1 MKYVPWV
8 LCVILAVV
16 CAVLVAAGFFFG
28 VTKSGKMEAMKQ
40 AKVDAEGKAQT
51 ASANERKLKK
61 EKDDALTA
69 SSTKDGTISN
79 LEAQL
84 AGLQGDS
91 AQAKEQ
97 IDQANSAAQLAQ
109 AAAAKANSDLQ
120 LAQQMAGRVPG
131 LEGKLTDYENLG
143 TAQSIKIKLE
153 KLAELEAETG
163 PVAKKPNKPKKV
175 TGGEIGTIQSHD
187 PQNDFYV
194 INVGSDNGVNKG
206 DKFTIFSGGRAM
218 GKIEISRTQPTVSI
232 AVYQRGFPK
241 PQAPFKSGDKVMK
254 IN

>member
-1 MKYVPWV
+1 MNNIVKIV
-8 LCVILAVV
+8 LGLNILAGG
-16 CAVLVAAGFFFG
+16 AGIFFG
-28 VTKSGKMEAMKQ
+28 ITKSGKVEAMKQ

-51 ASANERKLKK
+51 AGASERKLKK

-79 LEAQL
+79 LETQL

-91 AQAKEQ
+91 AQAKEK

-120 LAQQMAGRVPG
+120 LAQQVAGRVPG
-131 LEGKLTDYENLG
+131 LESKLTDYENLG
-143 TAQSIKIKLE
+143 TAQSIKTKLE
-153 KLAELEAETG
+153 KLAELEAKTG
-163 PVAKKPNKPKKV
+163 SVTKKPNKPKNV
-175 TGGEIGTIQSHD
+175 NAGEIGAIAAHD
-187 PQNDFYV
+187 PQNDFFV
-194 INVGSDNGVNKG
+194 INVGSNNGVNKG
-206 DKFTIFSGGRAM
+206 DKFTIFRGGIAL
-218 GKIEISRTQPTVSI
+218 GKIEIARTQPTVSI

-241 PQAPFKSGDKVMK
+241 PPTPFKSGDKVMN

>member
-1 MKYVPWV
+1 MNNIVKIV
-8 LCVILAVV
+8 LVLNILAGG
-16 CAVLVAAGFFFG
+16 AGIFFG
-28 VTKSGKMEAMKQ
+28 YTKSGKVDAMKK

-51 ASANERKLKK
+51 ASASERKLKN
-61 EKDDALTA
+61 EKDAALTA

-79 LEAQL
+79 LETQL
-84 AGLQGDS
+84 EGLKGDS
-91 AQAKEQ
+91 AQAKAL

-120 LAQQMAGRVPG
+120 LAQQMAGKVPG

-143 TAQSIKIKLE
+143 TLQEIKDRLDRLTKLE
-153 KLAELEAETG
+153 VVDPSG
-163 PVAKKPNKPKKV
+163 PKKPKKPKQV
-175 TGGEIGTIQSHD
+175 SGGEIGTIQSHD

-194 INVGSDNGVNKG
+194 INVGSDNGVKKG

-241 PQAPFKSGDKVMK
+241 PPTPFKSGDKVMK

>member
-1 MKYVPWV
+1 MNNIVKIV
-8 LCVILAVV
+8 LGLNILAGG
-16 CAVLVAAGFFFG
+16 AGIFFG
-28 VTKSGKMEAMKQ
+28 ITKSGKVEAMKQ
-40 AKVDAEGKAQT
+40 SKVDAEGKAQT
-51 ASANERKLKK
+51 ASASERKLKK

-120 LAQQMAGRVPG
+120 LAQQVAGKVPG
-131 LEGKLTDYENLG
+131 LESKLTDYENLG
-143 TAQSIKIKLE
+143 TAQSIKTKLDE
-153 KLAELEAETG
+153 LANLLRPG
-163 PVAKKPNKPKKV
+163 PSGPKKPKKPKQV
-175 TGGEIGTIQSHD
+175 SGGEIGTIQSHD

-194 INVGSDNGVNKG
+194 INVGSDNGVNEG

-241 PQAPFKSGDKVMK
+241 PPTPFKSGDKVMK

>member
-1 MKYVPWV
+1 MNNIVKIV
-8 LCVILAVV
+8 LGLNILAG
-16 CAVLVAAGFFFG
+16 VAGIFFG
-28 VTKSGKMEAMKQ
+28 ITKSGKVEAIKL
-40 AKVDAEGKAQT
+40 AKVDAEGKAQA
-51 ASANERKLKK
+51 ASASESKLKK
-61 EKDDALTA
+61 EKDAALTE

-120 LAQQMAGRVPG
+120 AAQQVAGKVPG
-131 LEGKLTDYENLG
+131 LEGKLADYENLG
-143 TAQSIKIKLE
+143 TAQSIKTKLE
-153 KLAELEAETG
+153 KLAELKAVDPSG
-163 PVAKKPNKPKKV
+163 PKKPKKPKQV
-175 TGGEIGTIQSHD
+175 SGGEIGTIQSHD

-241 PQAPFKSGDKVMK
+241 PPTPFKSGDKVMK